1 MLRSILLLAVLTAPT
16 RAFLAPSLPAG
27 NVGARAPA
35 SSAACASRV
44 SRTAGVSSA
53 RMVASAEELA
63 SFRSDAT
70 ADIRKMVE
78 AGRLAGLKQ
87 DLLLLS
93 DEAKRGLKSPE
104 GSELHTKIVE
114 IVEELEKF
122 NPTPNP
128 LESSDINGE
137 WTLRWTTSRSII
149 GAGKPF
155 FLRPDSKRPIL
166 QTIDVPTL
174 TAKNVDPRKFLWKKY
189 ENSVNAELKPLSDS
203 KVAVQFVKFNL
214 FNEKISIKAPERA
227 KGELDTTFLS
237 PTLRISRGDRG
248 NLFVLTKE

>member
-1 MLRSILLLAVLTAPT
+1 M
-16 RAFLAPSLPAG
+16 
-27 NVGARAPA
+27 
-35 SSAACASRV
+35 
-44 SRTAGVSSA
+44 

-63 SFRSDAT
+63 SFRNDAT
-70 ADIRKMVE
+70 ADIKKMVE
-78 AGRLAGLKQ
+78 DGRVAGLKQ
-87 DLLLLS
+87 DLMMLS

-104 GSELHTKIVE
+104 DSELRSKIMN
-114 IVEELEKF
+114 IVEELEGI

-128 LESSDINGE
+128 LGSSDINGE

-166 QTIDVPTL
+166 QRIDVRTL
-174 TAKNVDPRKFLWKKY
+174 TAMNVDPRKFLWKKY

-203 KVAVQFVKFNL
+203 KVAVQFVRFNL

-227 KGELDTTFLS
+227 KGELDTTFLCES
-237 PTLRISRGDRG
+237 LRISRGDRG
-248 NLFVLTKE
+248 NVFVLTKE